1 MCDICR
7 ERKSADNL
15 KLVEPAERITGIRD
29 SIVAFIASCPD
40 GRATMGR
47 ITHEFPEMT
56 AEDADA
62 VDALVRQGVLRFE
75 PPYIT
80 VVRK

>member
-1 MCDICR
+1 
-7 ERKSADNL
+7 
-15 KLVEPAERITGIRD
+15 
-29 SIVAFIASCPD
+29 
-40 GRATMGR
+40 MGR